1 MQNFKK
7 CNKLIGLIGRPS
19 VNLPRNALL
28 TMYESFNRPH
38 LGYSDISY
46 NKLNNETFLNKI
58 EKLQYS
64 ACLAISGA
72 IQTTSKEKNY
82 NELGLHSL
90 TNRRW
95 LSKLIFF
102 YKMAYHQMIFIHIW
116 IFF

>member
-102 YKMAYHQMIFIHIW
+102 YKWLTIR
-116 IFF
+116 